1 MPTPT
6 SESSPSQPAV
16 RNHRS
21 FLLRCWRELDA
32 QGRVVWRFSI
42 RTVGDEPKE
51 QALRSFGQLV
61 DFLLSELAVSKMEGE

>member
-6 SESSPSQPAV
+6 SKSPPSQPAV

-32 QGRVVWRFSI
+32 HGRVVWHFSI
-42 RTVGDEPKE
+42 RAVSDEPKE

-61 DFLLSELAVSKMEGE
+61 DFLLSELAASNMEGE